1 MLKNLFSFV
10 GLTMFLLLT
19 MTGASFAA
27 PFKFPAKINY
37 DIFVNGNKK
46 ASSDFSV
53 TSKKDKTGTPVYQLF
68 FGKFQAL
75 GFTSK
80 DKIFTVVFKK
90 DLSLSRTILMRG
102 KDNVYEMKAKK
113 GSGMFEDEAITFVY
127 IEDTLTGPIETEP
140 YTPYPVIDLL
150 SLFMVASESVANG
163 NKGTQNFSFFVKKS
177 TEVVELTHRGNAT
190 VSYQGRNVKTTV
202 VELSHQG
209 REVLTLNIYLDKNG
223 FHFPVQLSI
232 KGEAQG
238 LVEFRA
244 TKAY

>member
-37 DIFVNGNKK
+37 DIFVNGSKK
-46 ASSDFSV
+46 ASSVFSV
-53 TSKKDKTGTPVYQLF
+53 VSKKDKAGTPVYQLF
-68 FGKFQAL
+68 FGNFKAL

-80 DKIFTVVFKK
+80 DQIYTIVFKT
-90 DLSLSRTILMRG
+90 DLSLSRTVLTRG
-102 KDNVYEMKAKK
+102 KKTIYEMKAKK

-127 IEDTLTGPIETEP
+127 TEDTLTGPIETEP
-140 YTPYPVIDLL
+140 YTPYKVIDLL
-150 SLFMVASESVANG
+150 SLFIVASKSVASG
-163 NKGTQNFSFFVKKS
+163 NKGPQKFSFFVKKS
-177 TEVVELTHRGNAT
+177 TEVVELIHRGNAT
-190 VSYQGRNVKTTV
+190 VSYQGQNVTTTV

-209 REVLTLNIYLDKNG
+209 REVLKLNIYRDKSG
-223 FHFPVQLSI
+223 FHFPVKLSI
-232 KGEAQG
+232 TGEAQG